1 MLKERIKYSEE
12 LPVKIN
18 ILEVENYFLHYHT
31 DIEIIF
37 VLEGT
42 VIFEDGR
49 RPKRLLNAGE
59 IQIINSREMHG
70 FSSNTKNIV
79 MIVQLDCVYFSRYYS
94 YLKNSFFVQGNNIE
108 GIEML
113 KSLLCKL
120 SMQILC
126 ENAGYRNKVIETAH
140 NIISCL
146 KSEFGSFIVEQGLFI
161 NNNSDIKRKK
171 DE

>member
-94 YLKNSFFVQGNNIE
+94 YLKNSFFVQGNNIFFTFALLA
-108 GIEML
+108 ITIPL
-113 KSLLCKL
+113 HKHNRSLQLIATDKFHIRM
-120 SMQILC
+120 SFF
-126 ENAGYRNKVIETAH
+126 NK
-140 NIISCL
+140 
-146 KSEFGSFIVEQGLFI
+146 LFI
-161 NNNSDIKRKK
+161 LNPMS
-171 DE
+171 